1 MSKIKLKKTI
11 LVSSIA
17 LALSACGGNSDSPGE
32 NNVEA
37 YQLKNLPVQRSIDIP
52 KSLLTKKTDS
62 NVRALNGSVVMMP
75 VESDGGIGDGAG
87 PIPLGSDG
95 QGQGVSFGYLMIKD
109 SAFSVERSRL
119 EQEREVLMLDAVW
132 DDIKSRCDGTALG
145 EACSIPK
152 NKISLKV
159 TEALV
164 KANDEINRRIDDLY
178 DNQYGDIYGG
188 ALYGPDLVSSGSSG
202 VSTAAVDP
210 QTVPEPH
217 LVDDGSQGDYQV
229 MPEPQGEDYP
239 VVGEPQ
245 PDFVVGDVIP
255 LGSISYT
262 QYGADEEFQYEVEIE
277 PTYMEPISTTM
288 ESVDG
293 ELVEFIGSVVESE
306 RFFVIWSSDE
316 KRVKSGFRY
325 EDDQSSYSYTFSYL
339 DQGGEKI
346 VTIRDESSFDM
357 GEEFGKGGFLS
368 TISLSEKESDP
379 EGTVNISFDKN
390 DFMPEFTMKM
400 SSKGRASDSGGFLRT
415 ESLFTSALVEEETEE
430 KKEFV
435 FNTEE
440 IFDGKGNMLKYRWC
454 DTACDQEENW
464 NEGVSDMTLLPM
476 PMDEPITDFT
486 FEENEFYMDDDE
498 LELIENSFFEV
509 AITVSGL
516 VNEGEYIIV
525 SEAISGNEIHEVFD
539 NMIGGGMV
547 DGENSNF
554 HYWGEE
560 SQLDTAMVYLIAFEE
575 GSSTFQYEEIT
586 EAEIMVVG
594 YSSEPSVMMPVE
606 PDNGIGDGAGPIP
619 VMDDSSNS
627 ETPMVL
633 PNMM

>member
-17 LALSACGGNSDSPGE
+17 LALSACGGDSDSPGE

-37 YQLKNLPVQRSIDIP
+37 YQLKNLPAQRSIDIP

-132 DDIKSRCDGTALG
+132 GDIKSRCDGTALG
-145 EACSIPK
+145 AACSIPE
-152 NKISLKV
+152 NEISLNV

-164 KANDEINRRIDDLY
+164 KANDEINKRIDELY
-178 DNQYGDIYGG
+178 ESQYGGFYGIDSG
-188 ALYGPDLVSSGSSG
+188 VAVSGGNSG
-202 VSTAAVDP
+202 VSVAIAPVEEPQMVDTDM
-210 QTVPEPH
+210 QE
-217 LVDDGSQGDYQV
+217 DYQV
-229 MPEPQGEDYP
+229 MPEPYDEDFP
-239 VVGEPQ
+239 VLDEPVEPH

-255 LGSISYT
+255 LGAISYT
-262 QYGADEEFQYEVEIE
+262 QYDTDNDFQYEVEIE
-277 PTYMEPISTTM
+277 PNYMEPVYTTM
-288 ESVDG
+288 ESADG
-293 ELVEFIGSVVESE
+293 ATVEFVGSVVASE
-306 RFFVIWSSDE
+306 RFFVAWSHDE

-325 EDDQSSYSYTFSYL
+325 EDDQSNYSYTFSYL
-339 DQGGEKI
+339 DQGDEKT
-346 VTIRDESSFDM
+346 VTIRNDSSFDM
-357 GEEFGKGGFLS
+357 GEEFGKGGSSS
-368 TISLSEKESDP
+368 TISLSKKESDP
-379 EGTVNISFDKN
+379 EGTVNISFDMN
-390 DFMPEFTMKM
+390 DFMPEFTTKM

-415 ESLFTSALVEEETEE
+415 ESLFTSELVEEETEE

-464 NEGVSDMTLLPM
+464 NEGDMTFLPTM
-476 PMDEPITDFT
+476 PMDDPVKDFT
-486 FEENEFYMDDDE
+486 FEESEFYMDDDE

-525 SEAISGNEIHEVFD
+525 SEAISGNEIHEVFE
-539 NMIGGGMV
+539 NVIGGGMV

-560 SQLDTAMVYLIAFEE
+560 SQLDTAMVYRIAFEE
-575 GSSTFQYEEIT
+575 GSSTFQYEIIT
-586 EAEIMVVG
+586 GAEIMVVG

-619 VMDDSSNS
+619 IMDDSSNS